1 MRLINHLIIVLVL
14 TFSLQSLTKADDI
27 RDFEIEEMSIG
38 DSLLDYFSKS
48 EIKNFFNYDDL
59 PSDMKFRIAEFYSE
73 KDYQMEVYEIMQVYY
88 KPEDKK
94 FIIFGLNGNLYCKSD
109 SWCNKKY
116 ENIIEDVSKNFSNS
130 NDAIRDEIKH
140 PDDKSGKSLVKI
152 WRLEL
157 QNGYILIRNTNWSEE
172 VSYTDNVSV
181 EFSTYEVNKWV
192 SNNFGIGW
200 N

>member
-1 MRLINHLIIVLVL
+1 MRIFLSVLILI
-14 TFSLQSLTKADDI
+14 FSFQSWTKADDI
-27 RDFEIEEMSIG
+27 SEFELEGISVG
-38 DSLLDYFSKS
+38 DSLLEHFSQKK
-48 EIKNFFNYDDL
+48 IKNFVNYDNL

-94 FIIFGLNGNLYCKSD
+94 FIIFALNGNLYCKND

-152 WRLEL
+152 WKLEL
-157 QNGYILIRNTNWSEE
+157 QNGYIIIRNTNWSEE
-172 VSYTDNVSV
+172 VNYTDNVSV

>member
-1 MRLINHLIIVLVL
+1 MRLFIAVLVL
-14 TFSLQSLTKADDI
+14 IFSIQSWTKADDI
-27 RDFEIEEMSIG
+27 SDFEIEGMSIG
-38 DSLLDYFSKS
+38 DSLLEHFSQKK
-48 EIKNFFNYDDL
+48 IKNFVNYDNL

-116 ENIIEDVSKNFSNS
+116 GNIIEDVSKNFNNS
-130 NDAIRDEIKH
+130 NNAIRDELKH

-157 QNGYILIRNTNWSEE
+157 QNGYIIISNTNWSEE
-172 VSYTDNVSV
+172 VNYTDNVSV

-192 SNNFGIGW
+192 SNNYGIGW